1 MTTCQRIGPLL
12 HPDLDTDLEHGAPA
26 KVHRNK
32 RARCKAIVLGALA
45 CGGPVSLFMG
55 LAIAWNGRPVWAG
68 VLSPHGQA
76 LTPPSR
82 VWCQRGPGEPA
93 CPASILPLP
102 RLQSDLAACV
112 VLRDELDVPE
122 WLAYHRRLG
131 IGAFYIYD
139 HNGTVPLTDAA
150 PYASLAAGDVRYNY
164 FNQYLGE
171 SPQLAVYNECREQF
185 FGQHRWMT
193 FIDPDEFIVL
203 QQPEITLPKFL
214 AGYEDFGAL
223 VVNWRLFGSSNH
235 SRRPTG
241 RVVDNYIHCY
251 PRDHSN
257 SIHVKVIANTRF
269 TTRIDSPH
277 SAEYVQG
284 KFAVTESHQP
294 HGRPE
299 TPLISMN
306 EIALYHYVVKSQEDF
321 DRKRARGAVHGV
333 ANIRPENFLQEV
345 DSEAVDLCDRLVG
358 SP

>member
-1 MTTCQRIGPLL
+1 MTEVQRAGPQ
-12 HPDLDTDLEHGAPA
+12 PQPRSDIDLEHNTPTRA
-26 KVHRNK
+26 HCSK
-32 RARCKAIVLGALA
+32 RASCKAIVLGALA
-45 CGGPVSLFMG
+45 CGGPVSLVMC
-55 LAIAWNGRPVWAG
+55 LANVWNSRLSRTE

-76 LTPPSR
+76 LTPPPR
-82 VWCQRGPGEPA
+82 VWCQRAPGEPA

-102 RLQSDLAACV
+102 RLQSYLAACV

-139 HNGTVPLTDAA
+139 HNGTMPLTDTV
-150 PYASLAAGDVRYNY
+150 PYASLAAGDVRYTY

-203 QQPEITLPKFL
+203 QQPEMILPKFL
-214 AGYEDFGAL
+214 AGYEEFGAL

-235 SRRPTG
+235 THRPAG

-269 TTRIDSPH
+269 THLIASPH
-277 SAEYVQG
+277 QAEYVRG
-284 KFAVTESHQP
+284 KFAVTESRQP

-333 ANIRPENFLQEV
+333 ENIRPENFLQEV